1 MSSILMNDLTG
12 MGLMLIWAIGTPL
25 ISRLFNEN
33 GDPDAFVLP
42 SAVSLVMTGIFGV
55 GFMHFFLAVHDTPA
69 AWVALHFFGVLFAVG
84 IIARVSWKIFGRRR
98 VIESAV
104 GETSAA

>member
-1 MSSILMNDLTG
+1 MSSILINDMTG

-33 GDPDAFVLP
+33 GDPEAFVLP
-42 SAVSLVMTGIFGV
+42 SAVSLAMTGIFGV

-98 VIESAV
+98 SDESTV